1 MRNIIIVLCFFL
13 LFSCTKKNT
22 SNSKKKENKLS
33 VDTFNENLNKE
44 LSNENLETDNNQKII
59 ERRNYSNPLYKFW
72 TLGGRYTTFS
82 FYNNKFGKFIRPGAF
97 GESVRGKYSCTFI
110 TNLEGFSDA
119 IIRGNF
125 PDLSINGTRNDDGD
139 IWFYHDENGY
149 YSFQPLSK
157 VGSMYFGDY
166 LSFDIN
172 DEGVNILTHQQST
185 MYYLDKIFEIQYKYQ
200 DDELLLFNY
209 IEYEYTTEY
218 PEGKENKEEMNEFEK
233 LINKMIIRN
242 YKKND
247 YKKDKKYDIVFINED
262 NDELKSLYIA
272 ILRKN
277 LLSIIDDL
285 SKYKTDLDDIFI
297 LGTDQLYNLTKK
309 EVEIFEE
316 CIYEYFNNKNEND
329 IELECKKRIFEIL
342 KELKNK

>member
-1 MRNIIIVLCFFL
+1 MRNFIIVLCFFL

-22 SNSKKKENKLS
+22 LNIEKKENKSS
-33 VDTFNENLNKE
+33 VNTFNEKLNKE
-44 LSNENLETDNNQKII
+44 INSDDLEIDNNNQKII
-59 ERRNYSNPLYKFW
+59 ERRNYSNPFYKFW

-82 FYNNKFGKFIRPGAF
+82 FYNNKVGKFIRPGAF
-97 GESVRGKYSCTFI
+97 GESVRGQYSCTFI

-157 VGSMYFGDY
+157 VGVMYFSDY

-172 DEGVNILTHQQST
+172 DEGINILTHQQSN
-185 MYYLDKIFEIQYKYQ
+185 MYYSNKNFEIQYKYQ
-200 DDELLLFNY
+200 DDELILFNY

-218 PEGKENKEEMNEFEK
+218 PEGKENKVEMNEFEK

-272 ILRKN
+272 VLRKN
-277 LLSIIDDL
+277 FYKIIDDFYEYWDY
-285 SKYKTDLDDIFI
+285 KYDNDFI
-297 LGTDQLYNLTKK
+297 LGTDQLYYLTRK
-309 EVEIFEE
+309 EIEIFED
-316 CIYEYFNNKNEND
+316 CVYEYFNDKNKDD
-329 IELECKKRIFEIL
+329 IKTKKRILDLLE
-342 KELKNK
+342 ELKNK